1 MTVWRIIEDENCYAV
16 AIYNYTGP
24 SPHLPLEVGE
34 LVHCERETEHWYWGR
49 SLRRDGVGAFP
60 KNYVQLRE
68 CQVERVGETVV
79 ASAGGSGVVHD
90 IALTLRDWLQHW
102 KKLYTTCDERFK
114 FMEVSMRAL
123 LELRAQAASGALPLD
138 QLRRVARTA
147 IFTID
152 KGNRALD
159 MELAVRNANGQLVNP
174 LNMSTYKLNALHDET
189 NAKIDKNMET
199 TPASPPSTT
208 HPSARSYTVA
218 VKVHNFVC
226 RMTDSAELLLSL
238 HDSSGNKLTEHLM
251 MRWPSPNMSTGQVV
265 FTDLGSEIKREKT
278 FLVCHVVRIGS
289 MAPENVDYRRSMA
302 GVPPPPN
309 SGGGLRRPFGVA
321 VADVTRPLADHS
333 HSPDRHIQAPFY
345 ACEKETMD
353 TLLKKVIT
361 NRELKETKHQQG
373 LWVSIQLV
381 DGDLK
386 QVREENPHILVS
398 NTAIARKMGF
408 PEVIRPGDTRNDLY
422 VTLCSGSFSRGGV
435 KNSERNIELCARI
448 VDKNGQIVPGVIS
461 VGAGVQKV
469 NEYTSLVYYHE
480 DRPRWQETFKVC
492 LGIEEFKEA
501 HLVFLCRHRSSN
513 EAKDRAEKHFA
524 LSFLKLMQREGTTT
538 PDKHHT
544 LCVYKIDSKKASTED
559 IESEA
564 AAACLALPSRRD
576 ELPAQ
581 SERGL
586 VRGPLS
592 LVHRDSLVVHSKLC
606 STKLTQR
613 EEILGVLKWNT
624 HHAEGTLRQALT
636 RLMHVPSEELVK
648 FLQDI
653 LDALF
658 SILTQVPEEQESYTE
673 NSYGVLVLESLMRVV
688 SLVAD
693 HKYQHFQPVLYAY
706 IDDSFCD
713 ALAYEKLISV
723 IVWVITSAEQGE
735 LALKRLLQCMKCLE
749 CLIRFIVRSRQ
760 LRSALGDPQAHEDFR
775 FQFESLM
782 EALVWLMRCG
792 DYALTCQGSA
802 LKYLPHAVPHA
813 IKVFPP
819 TELSALVVRALDAL
833 PLSRLGKQRMLAL
846 LELVRGALGGAAG
859 ARALLAPHVANT
871 ARALLMEKVELD
883 REAAHKS
890 RSVDKAARLLGA
902 DSSRLHDPT
911 QHQQIVEL
919 CVETL
924 GELVTL
930 LARDDVGPVEADRGE
945 LAKLVLPTVLRVA
958 ANMMRDDRNNDDP
971 LLRRIVSILLDI
983 VRQMSEEQYALV
995 VKALEQE
1002 TGGSASLVVDA
1013 LALLQALLQRPVFRA
1028 HWADMLHVQHYVMLH
1043 ALRLISIT
1051 LCNRLQSIDE
1061 TDTEGIAA
1069 IHSMCRSWFNT
1080 CASLASSEPLQL
1092 ETMRAARRA
1101 RAAAV
1106 CGDVRRAAAALLR
1119 DLWFAL
1125 GDHKRT
1131 FIPCLVGPFL
1141 EVSFLCDEEV
1151 RITTIP
1157 LFFDMM
1163 QTEYN
1168 HSVSTGDSSESP
1180 LKDLESELIDKI
1192 DVLVERGSGDVAWR
1206 ARFVSLCG
1214 ALCKAATGGLRAAAA
1229 ALVAAAA
1236 RQLDTLLQYRAAA
1249 LKSAISHRMLLTT
1262 KVLHFYEQIERPH
1275 MYIRY
1280 VHKLCDMHRSC
1291 NQWAEA
1297 GLTLR
1302 LHARLLSWLPAPID
1316 QPTQPQT
1323 TSERDLKEML
1333 YHEVADLLDQGHQW
1347 EVAVEVIK
1355 ELVEVYEAEAL
1366 GYAPL
1371 ADLHSRLAAF
1381 YTAMMRTVR
1390 SHPGYFRVVYFGK
1403 GFPDHLRVPHG
1414 FVYRG
1419 NEYEQLGDFKERLL
1433 DEWPEAEVLPKLDPP
1448 GDEVTEAEG
1457 QYLQINAVEPVM
1469 GDKLKRLSGKPI
1481 SGQILQYYKHNH
1493 VSKFIFSR
1501 PFHRPEEQL
1510 DGSKDD
1516 LSVNEFATRWL
1527 ERTEL
1532 EISDMLPGILRWFP
1546 VVRQRTFWVSPVEA
1560 AVEALRDANRA
1571 LKQLVLEARASD
1583 APLQPLTMRLS
1594 GILDPAVQGG
1604 IVNYERAFLTPT
1616 YAEKH
1621 PDHAPLLAQLR
1632 DLIADQIPLLQF
1644 GLDVHGARMPT
1655 ALEGLHA
1662 HMLQCFRRI
1671 QNHVHQRYGRKACD
1685 FESEAAEVQLRMP
1698 PRDRSY
1704 TETQTSNRVSDIST
1718 GTSTDSA
1725 SKSKFFSFNAA
1736 INPLARNSAASNY
1749 FGTLNSSPK
1758 KKERRRARKSEI
1770 GTQASGSQWYTSPFA
1785 NGTNNSIN
1793 TSHASNTS
1801 LASQSDSPLR
1811 ELRQENFQSTMAAR
1825 IQNALVTERPL
1836 RAEVEQRRMSQR
1848 ASLVSAPPSNR
1859 NSIGTTDSNQED
1871 EEPPPLPEKS
1881 GNRSTLDSDHN
1892 NNPEPLPPR
1901 NNYDTG
1907 TTDSNQEDEE
1917 PPPLPEKS
1925 GNRSALDSDHNN
1937 NPEPLPPRNN
1947 YDTGT
1952 TDSNQEDE
1960 EPPPLP
1966 EKSGNRSALDSDHN
1980 NNPEPLPPRN
1990 NYDTGTTDSNQ
2001 EDEEPPPLPEKS
2013 GNRSTLDSDHNNNPE
2028 PLPPRN
2034 NYDTVLTPRGSF
2046 LYNSMMRRT
2055 SAGIPVGL
2063 TPPTPPPKKKHQ
2075 QQHQS

>member
-16 AIYNYTGP
+16 AIYNYNGP

-49 SLRRDGVGAFP
+49 SLRKDGVGAFP

-68 CQVERVGETVV
+68 CQVERVGDTVV

-159 MELAVRNANGQLVNP
+159 MELAVRNASGQLVNP
-174 LNMSTYKLNALHDET
+174 LHMSTYKLNALHDET

-199 TPASPPSTT
+199 TPATPPPTT
-208 HPSARSYTVA
+208 HPSARCYTVA

-302 GVPPPPN
+302 GVPPPPT

-321 VADVTRPLADHS
+321 VADVTRLLADHS

-461 VGAGVQKV
+461 VGAGVPKV

-544 LCVYKIDSKKASTED
+544 LCVYKIDNKKASTED

-613 EEILGVLKWNT
+613 EEILGVLKWST

-813 IKVFPP
+813 IKVFPH
-819 TELSALVVRALDAL
+819 TELSALVVRALEAL
-833 PLSRLGKQRMLAL
+833 PLARLGKQRMLAL
-846 LELVRGALGGAAG
+846 LELVRGALAQAAP
-859 ARALLAPHVANT
+859 ARALLAPHVAHT
-871 ARALLMEKVELD
+871 VKALLMEKVELD

-945 LAKLVLPTVLRVA
+945 LAKLLLPTVLRVA

-1080 CASLASSEPLQL
+1080 CASLASSQPLQL

-1106 CGDVRRAAAALLR
+1106 CGDVRRAAAVLLR

-1125 GDHKRT
+1125 GDHKRA

-1262 KVLHFYEQIERPH
+1262 KVLHFYEHIERPH

-1291 NQWAEA
+1291 HQWAEA

-1433 DEWPEAEVLPKLDPP
+1433 DEWPDAEVLPKLDPP
-1448 GDEVTEAEG
+1448 GEEVTEADG

-1493 VSKFIFSR
+1493 VNKFIFSR

-1546 VVRQRTFWVSPVEA
+1546 VVKQRTFWVSPVEA

-1571 LKQLVLEARASD
+1571 LKQLILEARASD

-1604 IVNYERAFLTPT
+1604 IVNYERAFLTAA

-1704 TETQTSNRVSDIST
+1704 TETQANNRVSDIST

-1770 GTQASGSQWYTSPFA
+1770 GTQASGSQWYTNPVA
-1785 NGTNNSIN
+1785 NGTSNSINTSHASNTSLCNRPLNGTSNSIN

-1811 ELRQENFQSTMAAR
+1811 ELRQENFQSPMAAR

-1836 RAEVEQRRMSQR
+1836 RTEVEQRRMSQR

-1859 NSIGTTDSNQED
+1859 NSMGTTDSNQED

-1881 GNRSTLDSDHN
+1881 VH
-1892 NNPEPLPPR
+1892 
-1901 NNYDTG
+1901 
-1907 TTDSNQEDEE
+1907 
-1917 PPPLPEKS
+1917 
-1925 GNRSALDSDHNN
+1925 
-1937 NPEPLPPRNN
+1937 
-1947 YDTGT
+1947 
-1952 TDSNQEDE
+1952 
-1960 EPPPLP
+1960 
-1966 EKSGNRSALDSDHN
+1966 
-1980 NNPEPLPPRN
+1980 
-1990 NYDTGTTDSNQ
+1990 
-2001 EDEEPPPLPEKS
+2001 
-2013 GNRSTLDSDHNNNPE
+2013 RSTLDSDHNNNPE

-2055 SAGIPVGL
+2055 SGGISAGQ